1 MEEALAPKEDL
12 MAKYK
17 KSALLVGMFALT
29 CFLLRMMAD
38 VVISAV
44 VLPLAANEAP
54 YTLIYTV
61 NVLLSALF
69 LQILPSVIGFFIFR
83 YYKNSEKPL
92 KRLYHKPKNLGK
104 ALGNTVAVYG
114 FAQIFNILTLVIIF
128 LINKLAGETSIDN
141 PITSALPMS
150 LETGLVFM
158 LLAGIIAPVFEEFM
172 VRGLVFGELKQYG
185 NGLAIFVSAVFF
197 GLLHGNLSQFFYTTA
212 MGVALGYITYA
223 TGGILA
229 STIIHAIV
237 NMLSV
242 ISSLLL
248 NTPSVQEYVM
258 SGSTERIPD
267 SDMFI
272 VTLFGIYMVSLI
284 ILIIVGLVLAI
295 IKIRQIKRY
304 KVQKVWGEVKNRKKV
319 KILITTVPM
328 LICAVLILDA
338 FTGFS
343 SELIANFFAGLLVG

>member
-1 MEEALAPKEDL
+1 MEELLTEKEDL

-29 CFLLRMMAD
+29 CFLLRIIAD
-38 VVISAV
+38 VVINAAL
-44 VLPLAANEAP
+44 LPFIDTAS
-54 YTLIYTV
+54 YTELYTI
-61 NVLLSALF
+61 NVILSALF
-69 LQILPSVIGFFIFR
+69 LQILPSVIGFFMFR
-83 YYKNSEKPL
+83 YYKNSEKSL
-92 KRLYHKPKNLGK
+92 KQLYHKPKNLGK
-104 ALGNTVAVYG
+104 ALSNTVAVYG
-114 FAQIFNILTLVIIF
+114 FAQIFNILTMVVIF
-128 LINKLAGETSIDN
+128 LLNKLAGETVADN
-141 PITSALPMS
+141 PISSALPMS

-158 LLAGIIAPVFEEFM
+158 VLAGFIAPVFEEFM
-172 VRGLVFGELKQYG
+172 VRGLIFSELKQYG
-185 NGLAIFVSAVFF
+185 NGLAIFASAIFF
-197 GLLHGNLSQFFYTTA
+197 GLLHGNFSQFFYTTA

-242 ISSLLL
+242 ISTLLL

-267 SDMFI
+267 SDMFM
-272 VTLFGIYMVSLI
+272 VALFGIYLVSLI

-295 IKIRQIKRY
+295 IKIKQIKRY
-304 KVQKVWGEVKNRKKV
+304 KVEKVWGEVNNSTKV
-319 KILITTVPM
+319 KILITNVPL
-328 LICAVLILDA
+328 LISVLLIVDI

-343 SELIANFFAGLLVG
+343 SGLISDWFSSLMVK